1 MPAHLQPLPA
11 AETKHTKTHAQNII
25 SHQCQLQTHKKT
37 QSLPHTP
44 IPFCLRSNSRSALS
58 STQITAPPSTTKS
71 IINNKSIKN
80 LKKCKSTYG
89 GKGDAKEGGSAREER
104 GGRDSSER
112 GESGGEEKG
121 SHYWGSVENRRRLL
135 INSCG
140 MGTRGGTKKTKIRED
155 WEEVLW
161 SWERGF
167 GFE

>member
-1 MPAHLQPLPA
+1 MQEHVQW
-11 AETKHTKTHAQNII
+11 EGR
-25 SHQCQLQTHKKT
+25 CQRGW
-37 QSLPHTP
+37 
-44 IPFCLRSNSRSALS
+44 LR
-58 STQITAPPSTTKS
+58 
-71 IINNKSIKN
+71 
-80 LKKCKSTYG
+80 
-89 GKGDAKEGGSAREER
+89 ARGEER

-167 GFE
+167 GLLLLFDAIGF